1 MILLIQ
7 LNDPQLAQMLADY
20 LQSRDMSCQLQIS
33 ETGVS
38 LWLLDEKQASSA
50 EQEVQ
55 RFVREPHHAR
65 YREAAWQQE
74 KPSSWRSTT
83 DSGLLTEL
91 MLQAQPLMLLVTV
104 LIAGVFLLYWFAIPV
119 ETLLSFEWP
128 WQRGQV
134 WRLITPVLL
143 HFSVLHLLFNLA
155 WWWYLGGRLEHRYGA
170 GKLAILLFSG
180 ALIPNVLQA
189 MVSGAEFGG
198 LSGVTYALIGYLWLR
213 ERGSEDQ
220 SQVAV
225 SNGLFIF
232 MLCWLV
238 LGFTN
243 LFGLNTAN
251 LAHLGGLLVGLL
263 QGWRD
268 SRKAILK
275 SH

>member
-20 LQSRDMSCQLQIS
+20 LQSRHMPCQLQVS

-38 LWLLDEKQASSA
+38 LWLLDDKQATMA

-74 KPSSWRSTT
+74 KPTSWRSTS
-83 DSGLLTEL
+83 DSGLQTEL

-104 LIAGVFLLYWFAIPV
+104 LTVGVFLLYWFAIPV
-119 ETLLSFEWP
+119 EMLLSFEWP

-155 WWWYLGGRLEHRYGA
+155 WWWYLGGRLEYRYGV

-263 QGWRD
+263 QGGRD

>member
-38 LWLLDEKQASSA
+38 LWLLDEKQAYSA

-74 KPSSWRSTT
+74 KPTSWRSTT

-134 WRLITPVLL
+134 WRLVTPVLL

>member
-74 KPSSWRSTT
+74 KPASWRSTT

-134 WRLITPVLL
+134 WRLVTPVLL

>member
-1 MILLIQ
+1 M
-7 LNDPQLAQMLADY
+7 
-20 LQSRDMSCQLQIS
+20 
-33 ETGVS
+33 
-38 LWLLDEKQASSA
+38 A

-55 RFVREPHHAR
+55 RFVREPYHAR

-74 KPSSWRSTT
+74 KPTSWHSTS

-104 LIAGVFLLYWFAIPV
+104 LTVGVFLLYWFAVPV
-119 ETLLSFEWP
+119 EILLSFEWP

-155 WWWYLGGRLEHRYGA
+155 WWWYLGGRLEHRYGV

-213 ERGSEDQ
+213 ERGFEDQ

-251 LAHLGGLLVGLL
+251 LAHLGGLLVGLS

-268 SRKAILK
+268 SHRAIPKAN
-275 SH
+275 

>member
-74 KPSSWRSTT
+74 KPTSWRSTT

-134 WRLITPVLL
+134 WRLVTPVLL

-220 SQVAV
+220 SQATV